1 MPTLPTRAAV
11 WALRFRS
18 LALRPIVAAV
28 LSVASVVR
36 PGAAVAQDVPVAT
49 APDPGAAAPAVSRI
63 GPLPLSFEENRGQ
76 TDSRVS
82 FLARG
87 RGYVA
92 YLSPTETVLKLRV
105 PKPRSVEGG
114 SPPAGAPAAREAA
127 VLRIRLHGASEAPRM
142 SGLEPRPGRSNYFI
156 GRDPTRWRTDVPLY
170 GKVRAEAVYPGI
182 DVVYYGEGR
191 RLAFDFV
198 VAPGADPGRIA
209 LDFEGAD
216 ALEIDA
222 DGDLVVRGPAD
233 GLRQRRPVLYQEV
246 DGVRTPV
253 GGRYVLRGPHRVG
266 LHVSAYDATRPL
278 VIDPSLI
285 YSTYLGGSGLDAA
298 NGIAVDGAGRAYV
311 TGFTDSVDFPVTD
324 GVEIPSLFS
333 TAFVAKLTADG
344 SDVDYST
351 FLGGSFT
358 DQGNAVALDAQGNA
372 YVVGVAFSDD
382 FPTSPGAV
390 QELFGGFGDVFV
402 VKLSPNGNFF
412 FYSTLLGGAKLD
424 QAGGIAVDGAGNA
437 YVAGLANAPDFP
449 PTPGSSI
456 LSSAAAAAT
465 STSRVAA
472 AARTL
477 ERLAAAEHAP
487 DALAGADALIPG
499 QSFPTTPG
507 AFQRVDRGDAGDGFV
522 AKINPTGTALVYS
535 TLLGGSALDGFI
547 AIAIDGAGHA
557 YVAGGTLSADYPTT
571 PGAFQRVLGGTFDG
585 VVSKVNP
592 TGTGLVYSTY
602 LGGADIDAAA
612 SIKVDAQ
619 GNAYV
624 TGGTLSTN
632 FPVVS
637 PIQPPPSQGL
647 KKKTVFV
654 TKVNPSGS
662 GLTYSTLL
670 GGTGGGVI
678 LDPTLGPEP
687 DQGLAI
693 AIDAAGNAYITGIT
707 GSIDLPTT
715 QGAFQTTFQGGTFD
729 AFVMKLDPSG
739 TSVLYSSYLGGSD
752 RDQGSGIA
760 VDGAGR
766 IYVAGISR
774 SFDFP
779 TTAFAFQD
787 VHGGDYDA
795 FVLKLDPAGD
805 VVPLQFVQFPE
816 AFPAL
821 PLTAQVG
828 VPYQGNIGI
837 GGGSPPFTVRLVD
850 GALPAGLRF
859 GSPVI
864 TGTPTQPGAS
874 RFTVE
879 VEDRTAILRRTFDI
893 VVGVAQAGLDQFV
906 GGFYQAILG
915 RAASPSET
923 SAWTGYLLAN
933 PTPAGAAGF
942 SHTFLDGAEY
952 LATPVTHQSFVSVL
966 YRVFLGREP
975 DAPGLAGWVGLLQD
989 NFDSLLPGFVGSP
1002 EFSSLLPSH
1011 QNRPAVESVVRR
1023 LYQQVLG
1030 RSAPAASEVAGWTDY
1045 IVATGDLLGV
1055 ARGFFRSAE
1064 YNASSR
1070 TLLQH
1075 VGVLYRT
1082 FLGREPALSEATPWQ
1097 NLLLSYRVAIE
1108 DQFIASAEF
1117 QGHFRA
1123 LFP

>member
-1 MPTLPTRAAV
+1 VRAFPGLSSGTLR
-11 WALRFRS
+11 R
-18 LALRPIVAAV
+18 I
-28 LSVASVVR
+28 
-36 PGAAVAQDVPVAT
+36 AAVAL
-49 APDPGAAAPAVSRI
+49 GAAATLLPGAVAAQDAPASPLVHRGPTTPDVSTV

-92 YLSPTETVLKLRV
+92 FLSPTEAVLKLRA
-105 PKPRSVEGG
+105 PKAR
-114 SPPAGAPAAREAA
+114 AGDLASTAAGTPAASEAA

-142 SGLEPRPGRSNYFI
+142 SGLDPRPGRSNYFI
-156 GRDPTRWRTDVPLY
+156 GRDPTRWRTDVPRY
-170 GKVRAEAVYPGI
+170 GKVRAAGVYPGV

-191 RLAFDFV
+191 RLAFDFI

-209 LDFEGAD
+209 LDFDGAD

-222 DGDLVVRGPAD
+222 SGDLVVRGPAD
-233 GLRQRRPVLYQEV
+233 GLRQRRPVLYQEI

-253 GGRYVLRGPHRVG
+253 DGRYVLKGPQRVAFEVG
-266 LHVSAYDATRPL
+266 AYDATRPL

-298 NGIAVDGAGRAYV
+298 NGIALDGAGRAYV

-324 GVEIPSLFS
+324 GVEIPGFLTS
-333 TAFVAKLTADG
+333 AFVAKLTADG

-351 FLGGSFT
+351 FLGGSWY
-358 DQGNAVALDAQGNA
+358 DQGNAVAVDAQGNA
-372 YVVGVAFSDD
+372 YVVGLSLSED

-402 VKLSPNGNFF
+402 VKLGPNGNFF
-412 FYSTLLGGAKLD
+412 FYSTYLGGANLD
-424 QAGGIAVDGAGNA
+424 QSGAIAIDAAGNA

-456 LSSAAAAAT
+456 LSSVPAAEA
-465 STSRVAA
+465 SRIAS

-487 DALAGADALIPG
+487 DALAGGDALIPG

-507 AFQRVDRGDAGDGFV
+507 AFQRTDRGDAGDGFV

-535 TLLGGSALDGFI
+535 TLVGGSALDGFI
-547 AIAIDGAGHA
+547 AVAIDGAGNA
-557 YVAGGTLSADYPTT
+557 YAAGGTLSADYPTT
-571 PGAFQRVLGGTFDG
+571 PGAFQRTLGGNFDG
-585 VVSKVNP
+585 VVTKVNP

-602 LGGADIDAAA
+602 LGGANIDAAA
-612 SIKVDAQ
+612 AIKVDAQ

-624 TGGTLSTN
+624 TGGTISTN
-632 FPVVS
+632 FPVVT
-637 PIQPPPSQGL
+637 PIQPPPAEGL

-654 TKVNPSGS
+654 TKINPSGT
-662 GLTYSTLL
+662 GLVYSTLL
-670 GGTGGGVI
+670 GGTGGDVI
-678 LDPTLGPEP
+678 LTPELGPEP
-687 DQGLAI
+687 DQGLGI
-693 AIDAAGNAYITGIT
+693 AIDAAGNAYITGLT

-715 QGAFQTTFQGGTFD
+715 RGAFQTAFQGGVFD
-729 AFVMKLDPSG
+729 AFVMKLDASG

-760 VDGAGR
+760 VDAAGR
-766 IYVAGISR
+766 IYVAGVSR

-779 TTAFAFQD
+779 TTVFAFQD
-787 VHGGDYDA
+787 FNAGNYDA
-795 FVLKLDPAGD
+795 FVLKLDPSAD

-816 AFPAL
+816 TFPSL
-821 PLTAQVG
+821 PPTAQVG
-828 VPYQGNIGI
+828 LPYQGNIGI
-837 GGGSPPFTVRLVD
+837 GGGAPPFTVRLVE

-864 TGTPTQPGAS
+864 TGTPTAPGPA

-893 VVGVAQAGLDQFV
+893 VVGVAQSALDQFV
-906 GGFYQAILG
+906 GGFYQTILG

-952 LATPVTHQSFVSVL
+952 LATPVTHTSFVTVL

-975 DAPGLAGWVGLLQD
+975 DAPGLAGWAGLLQD
-989 NFDSLLPGFVGSP
+989 NFDSVLPGFVGSP
-1002 EFSSLLPSH
+1002 EFSSLLPSR
-1011 QNRPAVESVVRR
+1011 QNRPAVEAVVRR

-1045 IVATGDLLGV
+1045 IVATGDVLGV
-1055 ARGFFRSAE
+1055 ARGFFRSEE